1 MQKLKLALR
10 HVEAF
15 RAVMSTQSMTSAAR
29 ALHTSQPQVS
39 RLISQLEAITK
50 FPLFIRNG
58 NRITASQDGLRFHR
72 EVEKTFAG
80 LAELESVAENI
91 RSFSAE
97 RLSVAAMP
105 RLAGDLLVKIVARF
119 HEAHPEV
126 LVSIH
131 SGNALNVKEWVRSGF
146 CDMGLAMLLDETDSI
161 RVEPLS
167 TLSCVAVLPKGH
179 PLSKLR
185 KLNPAHFANERFI
198 APTADSA
205 LRSTI
210 DDVFAA
216 HHVTRQIVAEASLG
230 SSVCALVRA
239 GLGSSLVNQL
249 AARDE
254 AAYGGITV
262 RPFSVDISNHVALL
276 YPPYQA
282 QSRLA
287 EAFAEIARP
296 VVRSEMAKIKKS
308 L

>member
-1 MQKLKLALR
+1 MKKAKLALR

-15 RAVMSTQSMTSAAR
+15 RAVMATQSMTSASR

-58 NRITASQDGLRFHR
+58 NRITPSQDGRRFHR

-80 LAELESVAENI
+80 LAELELVAENI

-105 RLAGDLLVKIVARF
+105 RLAGDLLVKSVARF
-119 HEAHPEV
+119 HAVHPDV

-131 SGNALNVKEWVRSGF
+131 SGNAVNVKEWIRSGF
-146 CDMGLAMLLDETDSI
+146 CDMGLAMLSDESDSI
-161 RVEPLS
+161 RIEPLA
-167 TLSCVAVLPKGH
+167 TLSCVAVLPEGH
-179 PLSKLR
+179 PLCRLKR
-185 KLNPAHFANERFI
+185 LNPGHFANERFI
-198 APTADSA
+198 APTTDSA
-205 LRSTI
+205 LRTTI

-216 HHVTRQIVAEASLG
+216 HHVARQVVAEASLG

-239 GLGSSLVNQL
+239 GLGISLVNQL

-254 AAYGGITV
+254 VAHGGIEI
-262 RPFSVDISNHVALL
+262 RPFTIDISNQVALL
-276 YPPYQA
+276 YPPYQT

-287 EAFAEIARP
+287 EAFAEITRP
-296 VVRSEMAKIKKS
+296 IVREEMAKIKR
-308 L
+308 LR